1 MKHRELIE
9 ATIRRAGHGGA
20 SGFWVGHPA
29 AETKSIYSEALGLGG
44 LRQEARVKGSIL
56 LSDNCDSR
64 EIEFQ
69 EAIGSDL
76 VWVSPELDPAAWKHP
91 GGRPMWDCFD
101 HNRASLCDAGVF
113 AECEDVAE
121 VEAFAWPD
129 PAYLDFSSTV
139 ENTRIAY
146 EKGLAVFGGM
156 WCPFFHIL
164 SDFFGMENYF
174 VKMYTHPEVVH
185 AVTRRVVDFL
195 VSANTALLRQ
205 TAPYLSAGFFG
216 NDLGTQISMMVSLD
230 CFDEFILP
238 SVRRIADTI
247 RQAGLPVAF
256 HSCGAI
262 EPLIPRLID
271 AGVELLHPLQ
281 ARARGMDAET
291 LASRYRGRLIFMGGV
306 DTQQLLPFGT
316 PEQVR
321 AEVLRLRGIFG
332 DDFIVSPSHEA
343 LLPNVPFENAAA
355 MSRAAK
361 E

>member
-121 VEAFAWPD
+121 VEALHGRIPPIWIFPPPWKIPGLRMKKALPCSAACGAVLSYSQRLFRD
-129 PAYLDFSSTV
+129 GKLFCKNVYASRGCTCGHPPRGGFSGQRQYRPAAADGPV
-139 ENTRIAY
+139 P
-146 EKGLAVFGGM
+146 V
-156 WCPFFHIL
+156 
-164 SDFFGMENYF
+164 
-174 VKMYTHPEVVH
+174 
-185 AVTRRVVDFL
+185 RR
-195 VSANTALLRQ
+195 LLRQ
-205 TAPYLSAGFFG
+205 
-216 NDLGTQISMMVSLD
+216 
-230 CFDEFILP
+230 
-238 SVRRIADTI
+238 
-247 RQAGLPVAF
+247 
-256 HSCGAI
+256 
-262 EPLIPRLID
+262 
-271 AGVELLHPLQ
+271 
-281 ARARGMDAET
+281 
-291 LASRYRGRLIFMGGV
+291 
-306 DTQQLLPFGT
+306 
-316 PEQVR
+316 
-321 AEVLRLRGIFG
+321 
-332 DDFIVSPSHEA
+332 
-343 LLPNVPFENAAA
+343 
-355 MSRAAK
+355 
-361 E
+361 